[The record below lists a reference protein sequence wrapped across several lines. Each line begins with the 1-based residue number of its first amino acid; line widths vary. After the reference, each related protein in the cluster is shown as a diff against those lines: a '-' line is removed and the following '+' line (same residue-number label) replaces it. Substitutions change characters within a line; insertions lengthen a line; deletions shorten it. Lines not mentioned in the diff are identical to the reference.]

1 VFCFPST
8 TLANQIFKIPFA
20 RSGSL
25 CGSFSYEGL
34 FRQAIVYKNRNRD
47 TTWYGMINAE
57 WPEIRAAFD
66 TWLDPANFDADGNQ
80 KAPLA
85 ARRDFGTD

>member
-1 VFCFPST
+1 
-8 TLANQIFKIPFA
+8 
-20 RSGSL
+20 
-25 CGSFSYEGL
+25 
-34 FRQAIVYKNRNRD
+34 
-47 TTWYGMINAE
+47 MIDAE

-85 ARRDFGTD
+85 ARRYFGTD